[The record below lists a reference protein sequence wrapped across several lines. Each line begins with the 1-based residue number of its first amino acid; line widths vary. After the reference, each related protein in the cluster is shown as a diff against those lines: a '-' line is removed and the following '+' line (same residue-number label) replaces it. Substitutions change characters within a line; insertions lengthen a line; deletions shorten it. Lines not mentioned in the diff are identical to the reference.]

1 MGIPFEVVLVD
12 HIGPT
17 GASAA
22 YFTMDKDL
30 QNRFLTDPYVML
42 SSDGSPTMYHPR
54 GYGSFAKMIEK
65 FVVHDSSLTL
75 EEAVR
80 KMTSLPAQMIGIKDR
95 GILRK
100 GYKADI
106 LIFDPKKVRA
116 NATFESPHVLATGF
130 DYVLINGSQK
140 IGNGKLLKRN

>member
-1 MGIPFEVVLVD
+1 
-12 HIGPT
+12 
-17 GASAA
+17 
-22 YFTMDKDL
+22 
-30 QNRFLTDPYVML
+30 
-42 SSDGSPTMYHPR
+42 
-54 GYGSFAKMIEK
+54 MIEK

-116 NATFESPHVLATGF
+116 NATFESPHYWLQ
-130 DYVLINGSQK
+130 DLIMC
-140 IGNGKLLKRN
+140 